1 MEAHL
6 RGRPGNGHFLLEP
19 TIPDGLM
26 AAAGAMADSTATI
39 EFKHVSK
46 RYDNDGAPAP
56 LVLDGLSIAV
66 PKGEF
71 LAIVGPSGSGK
82 TTLIGLINRL
92 VMATDGQVLFEGH
105 DVRTLDPI
113 TLRRR
118 IGYVFQGVGLF
129 PHMSVGENIGI
140 TPRLLR
146 WDKTRIAA
154 RVTELLKLVRL
165 PDDYRMRMP
174 HELSGGQRQRIGVAR
189 ALAAQPDM
197 VLLDEPF
204 GALDPMTREA
214 IGRDYR
220 DLHDRLGLTTVM
232 ITHDILEAVLLAD
245 RIAVLHRGQ
254 IVETGTPHELMTNA
268 RDQFTRDLMEM
279 PRRHAAQ
286 LQALIDKAAP

>member
-1 MEAHL
+1 
-6 RGRPGNGHFLLEP
+6 
-19 TIPDGLM
+19 
-26 AAAGAMADSTATI
+26 MADSTATI

-46 RYDNDGAPAP
+46 RYDSDGAPAP